1 MNNTMIRLIDSMETN
16 EIGTALNK
24 IATTQAVI
32 KRALKKD
39 HDYGEIPGTNKPT
52 LLKPGA
58 EKILMMFGIRSEY
71 EIITQIEDWE
81 KGIFAYTIRCIL
93 SHGAEKIT
101 EGLGSCNSKEDRY
114 RYRWVKIDEVP
125 EGIDTE
131 TLKTRYSEYGTQYN
145 RYRIENDE
153 TYSQANTILKMA
165 KKRAQVDATLTVAS
179 LSEIFT
185 QDIEDMKEFT
195 QREKTFTVNEN
206 TAGNLIIPFG
216 KFKGDTLDHI
226 QEVEPTYVEWLAQ
239 NAKQEDVRK
248 AAEIVYNK
256 GQEEENEEEE
266 SESLEGTPFA

>member
-1 MNNTMIRLIDSMETN
+1 MSNTMIRLIDSMETN

-81 KGIFAYTIRCIL
+81 KGIFAYTIRCTL

-125 EGIDTE
+125 EGIDAE

-165 KKRAQVDATLTVAS
+165 KKRAQIDATLTVAS